1 MKIRQS
7 LVLILWVALMA
18 SCAVDTPERTVV
30 PFYIGTY
37 TSAGSEGIYVS
48 DLDTVSGALSSPRLV
63 ASVANPS
70 YVNFTAD
77 GQYLLAASEAGVDAP
92 DLFVY
97 RREISDNSLT
107 LVDSLFDEGSGA
119 CYVSEVGDGWVA
131 LAHYSSG
138 DVVFIPIAEDG
149 TLAKNKVVRYVHEG
163 SGPDSMRQEQSHV
176 HSVIPDL
183 EGRYAYVADLG
194 ADKVMVY
201 EVKADTVVPV
211 KAVYLAPGAGPRHMA
226 IHPSGDYMTIMNE
239 LNSTIDLLVKDSM
252 NIYSKL
258 RKSVA
263 LLPDSTA
270 RSNTAADIH
279 FSADGKYLYATVRG
293 VDQLF
298 MLSAGDKDIGV
309 MGFVN
314 EGIEWPRN
322 FSLDPSGH
330 FVLVA
335 NRNGNSIIVY
345 KRDRASGILTPTSGK
360 IVLNQPVCIRF

>member
-1 MKIRQS
+1 
-7 LVLILWVALMA
+7 
-18 SCAVDTPERTVV
+18 
-30 PFYIGTY
+30 
-37 TSAGSEGIYVS
+37 
-48 DLDTVSGALSSPRLV
+48 
-63 ASVANPS
+63 
-70 YVNFTAD
+70 
-77 GQYLLAASEAGVDAP
+77 LAASEAGVDAP

-107 LVDSLFDEGSGA
+107 LVDSLVVEGSGA

-138 DVVFIPIAEDG
+138 DVVFVPLAADG
-149 TLAKNKVVRYVHEG
+149 TLVKNKVVRYVHEG
-163 SGPDSMRQEQSHV
+163 TGPVSARQEQSHV

-194 ADKVMVY
+194 ADKVTVY
-201 EVKADTVVPV
+201 QVETDTVVPV
-211 KAVYLAPGAGPRHMA
+211 KEVYVAPGSGPRHMA
-226 IHPSGDYMTIMNE
+226 IHPSGDYMTIINE
-239 LNSTIDLLVKDSM
+239 LNSTIDLMVKDSM
-252 NIYSKL
+252 NIYSEL
-258 RKSVA
+258 RNSVA

-298 MLSAGDKDIGV
+298 MLATGDKDIDV

-314 EGIEWPRN
+314 EGISWPRN

-345 KRDRASGILTPTSGK
+345 KRDLASGRVTLTSAK
-360 IVLNQPVCIRF
+360 IVLNQPVCVRF